1 MVLTIAAGSSS
12 TTRCCDSTPS
22 AFTTSSACVTQI
34 APASAT
40 PSGLRITPTSTSARS
55 CGSAYRT
62 HALADLLQSIRD
74 GNGTADRDHGI
85 TFRVRGGESG
95 HEIRA
100 AGPGGDQRHARFPRH
115 APDATGDERR
125 ILLVAAD
132 DRLDSGVQQRVE
144 HLVDLH
150 ARDAEDVLDTLRFQT
165 LHQQVRSGW
174 RAHFFSPSAFAR
186 SAAGSRRRSAFRKS
200 SVSGSAMW

>member
-55 CGSAYRT
+55 CGSSDRI
-62 HALADLLQSIRD
+62 HALVDLLQAIRD

-125 ILLVAAD
+125 ILLVASD
-132 DRLDSGVQQRVE
+132 DRLDAGVQLLDVR
-144 HLVDLH
+144 LVSLIDQDIYD
-150 ARDAEDVLDTLRFQT
+150 RI
-165 LHQQVRSGW
+165 
-174 RAHFFSPSAFAR
+174 
-186 SAAGSRRRSAFRKS
+186 
-200 SVSGSAMW
+200 